1 MAFTQADIDALR
13 AKMIASAG
21 IREATMS
28 DGQSTQ
34 FDYAAAE
41 KLLAKM
47 EREVNGT
54 TTRTRYA
61 AVSKGV

>member
-1 MAFTQADIDALR
+1 MAFSQADIDELR
-13 AKMIASAG
+13 AKMKAFAG
-21 IREATMS
+21 IRATAI
-28 DGQSTQ
+28 DNQSTT
-34 FDYAAAE
+34 FDYEAAE
-41 KLLAKM
+41 RLLARM

>member
-13 AKMIASAG
+13 AKMVSFAG
-21 IREATMS
+21 VSRAQMS
-28 DGQSTQ
+28 DGQSTD

-47 EREVNGT
+47 EREVNSGP
-54 TTRTRYA
+54 TRTRYA
-61 AVSKGV
+61 GVRKGV

>member
-1 MAFTQADIDALR
+1 MAYTQTDIDELR
-13 AKMIASAG
+13 AKMKASAG
-21 IREATMS
+21 LRGTAIG
-28 DGQSTQ
+28 DQSTQ
-34 FDYAAAE
+34 FDYDAAE
-41 KLLAKM
+41 RLLARM